1 MTDFHYEV
9 TRLPN
14 GARVASVCMPYM
26 RSVSVGVWVGVG
38 GRHENSEQC
47 GLSHFLEHLL
57 FKGTKRRSARQ
68 ITVAVEGVGGYLNAF
83 TTEDHTCYY
92 AKAGVEHFARLCDV
106 LGDMYVDSTFPDTE
120 IEREREVVREEILM
134 YRDQPAQ
141 HAQELLSSTLWPQHP
156 LGRPLTG
163 TVETLAD
170 FDHRRVK
177 SFHREHYNASNTVV
191 TVAGRV
197 SHEEAVAACRPWLER
212 LPRGKRPRF
221 QRSPRVPRRPRLS
234 AFTHDCEQMHLAMG
248 FHAWG
253 RRDER
258 RFSLKL
264 LSVVLGENMSSRLFQ
279 KLRER
284 HGFCYSVSSGML
296 TLEDTGAL
304 HICAGLDPARLK
316 RAVQMI
322 LKELESLSERG
333 ATRAE
338 LKMAQDYTIGQTFMG
353 LESTTNQI
361 MWMGESLL
369 GYGHV
374 LSPAVI
380 ERRIHAL
387 TRDDLKA
394 VAKEV
399 RETGRLGL
407 AVVGPV
413 KGQAE
418 VDSILS

>member
-14 GARVASVCMPYM
+14 GARVASVHMPHM

-38 GRHENSEQC
+38 GRHERANE
-47 GLSHFLEHLL
+47 GGMSHFLEHLL

-68 ITVAVEGVGGYLNAF
+68 ITTSVEGVGGYLNAF

-92 AKAGVEHFARLCDV
+92 AKAGVEHFERLCDV
-106 LGDMYVDSTFPDTE
+106 LGDMYVSSTFPDAE

-141 HAQELLSSTLWPQHP
+141 HAQELLSSTLWPEHP

-163 TVETLAD
+163 TVDTLAK
-170 FDHRRVK
+170 FDRK
-177 SFHREHYNASNTVV
+177 TIQNFHRANYNASNTVV

-197 SHEEAVAACRPWLER
+197 SHKEALEACRPWLEQ

-221 QRSPRVPRRPRLS
+221 QRSPRVPRRPRVS
-234 AFTHDCEQMHLAMG
+234 TFAHDTEQMHLAMG

-258 RFSLKL
+258 RFALKL

-304 HICAGLDPARLK
+304 HICAGLDPKRLT
-316 RAVQMI
+316 RALQMI
-322 LKELESLSERG
+322 LKELEALAEKG
-333 ATRAE
+333 PTRAE

-374 LSPAVI
+374 LSPASI
-380 ERRIHAL
+380 ERRIHGL
-387 TRDDLKA
+387 DRDNLKA
-394 VAKEV
+394 VAREV
-399 RETGRLGL
+399 RTRGRLGV

-413 KGQAE
+413 KGQPALE
-418 VDSILS
+418 SLLG

>member
-1 MTDFHYEV
+1 MTDFPYQV
-9 TRLPN
+9 TRLPG
-14 GARVASVCMPYM
+14 GARVASVDMPHM
-26 RSVSVGVWVGVG
+26 RSVSVGVWAGVG
-38 GRHENSEQC
+38 GRHERADES
-47 GLSHFLEHLL
+47 GVSHFLEHLL
-57 FKGTKRRSARQ
+57 FKGTKRRSSRQ

-92 AKAGVEHFARLCDV
+92 SKAGVEHFGRICDV
-106 LGDMYVDSTFPDTE
+106 LGDMYADSTFPEAE

-141 HAQELLSSTLWPQHP
+141 HVQELLSSTLWPKHP
-156 LGRPLTG
+156 LGRPITG
-163 TVETLAD
+163 TVDTVANLT
-170 FDHRRVK
+170 RRNING
-177 SFHREHYNASNTVV
+177 FYRANYNAANTVV

-197 SHEEAVAACRPWLER
+197 THDEAVSTVRPWLER
-212 LPRGKRPRF
+212 LPEGKRPRF
-221 QRSPRVPRRPRLS
+221 QLSPRVPLRPSFSLFS
-234 AFTHDCEQMHLAMG
+234 HDTEQTHLAMG

-258 RFSLKL
+258 RFALKL
-264 LSVVLGENMSSRLFQ
+264 LSVILGENMSSRLFQ

-284 HGFCYSVSSGML
+284 YGFCYSVSSGMV
-296 TLEDTGAL
+296 TLDDTGAL
-304 HICAGLDPARLK
+304 HICAGLDPSRLQ

-322 LKELESLSERG
+322 LKELQSLAEKG
-333 ATRAE
+333 PTKAE

-369 GYGHV
+369 GYGKV
-374 LSPAVI
+374 LSPTEI

-387 TRDDLKA
+387 SVEDVKQ
-394 VAKEV
+394 VASEV
-399 RETGRLGL
+399 RKRGRVGM

-413 KGQAE
+413 KSTA
-418 VDSILS
+418 SIESLL